1 MTMHDSFRRP
11 MAGPRSALADR
22 VVLTIGAC
30 ATTVAIVAIFV
41 DHGQLRT
48 AARLLLYATVV
59 IGLLLTFWAG
69 WNVVR
74 TDGERFGASW
84 QPVLVWASVLV
95 ILLPVSALILRHH
108 DKLVNCK
115 AVRHSVQP
123 ADHRQLYP
131 PYSREEQKCAINTY
145 IAHLDQR
152 PASHH

>member
-1 MTMHDSFRRP
+1 MTTSDPYRTNTS
-11 MAGPRSALADR
+11 GSTVTDR

-30 ATTVAIVAIFV
+30 ATTVAIIAIFV

-59 IGLLLTFWAG
+59 VGLVVTLWAG

-74 TDGERFGASW
+74 TDGLRLGGSW
-84 QPVLVWASVLV
+84 QTVMVWASVLA
-95 ILLPVSALILRHH
+95 ILMPVSALILRHH

-115 AVRHSVQP
+115 AVRTSVRP

-131 PYSREEQKCAINTY
+131 PYSREAKKCGINTY
-145 IAHLDQR
+145 IAHLDQIGKTK
-152 PASHH
+152 H